1 MAAVYDRDA
10 EGLQAVERNDYP
22 EVVHQHTPLEVAS
35 PREDASAKRDVYGPG
50 EYSIEESN
58 SQRDAW
64 PQSHESK
71 GMISSAA
78 DAKNEKGYTADTAKS
93 RTCGMRRLHFWLLML
108 LILVAMLAIILG
120 GVLGTRASKS
130 NPT

>member
-1 MAAVYDRDA
+1 MAAAYDRDA

-35 PREDASAKRDVYGPG
+35 PNGDAFAKRDVYRPEGYG
-50 EYSIEESN
+50 IEESKHQ
-58 SQRDAW
+58 SDAW

-78 DAKNEKGYTADTAKS
+78 DANDEKGYTADTAKS
-93 RTCGMRRLHFWLLML
+93 RTCGMRRLYFWLLM
-108 LILVAMLAIILG
+108 ILVLVVVLAVVLG
-120 GVLGTRASKS
+120 GVLGARASKS
-130 NPT
+130 NST